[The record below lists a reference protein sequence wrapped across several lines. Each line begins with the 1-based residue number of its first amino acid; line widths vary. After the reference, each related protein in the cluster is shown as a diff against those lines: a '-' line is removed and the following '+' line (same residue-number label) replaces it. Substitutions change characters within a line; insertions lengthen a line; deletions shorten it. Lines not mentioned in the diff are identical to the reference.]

1 MSIAAI
7 LGLAKG
13 AASHWREILIGLLA
27 LGLLWYRG
35 EYRGCVAD
43 RAAAIVEAQKRAD
56 ALSTDLLIEQA
67 KAMAVTEK
75 KVVEYVDR
83 IKTVQVAQ
91 ECPSDERD
99 RLGSRG
105 VRSILGDP
113 KAK

>member
-1 MSIAAI
+1 VSFAAI
-7 LGLAKG
+7 LGIAKA
-13 AASHWREILIGLLA
+13 AASAWQYVVMGVLLV
-27 LGLLWYRG
+27 GLLWFRG
-35 EYRGCVAD
+35 QAASCRAD
-43 RAAAIVEAQKRAD
+43 QASAIIEAQKRAD
-56 ALSTDLLIEQA
+56 ALSNELVIEQA

-75 KVVEYVDR
+75 KVVEYVTQ

-91 ECPSDERD
+91 ECPADERD

>member
-1 MSIAAI
+1 MTLAAI
-7 LGLAKG
+7 LALTKGLAAKWQYI
-13 AASHWREILIGLLA
+13 AMGLLA

-35 EYRGCVAD
+35 QAANCRAD
-43 RAAAIVEAQKRAD
+43 QAAAIIEAQKRAD
-56 ALSTDLLIEQA
+56 ALSNELIIAQA
-67 KAMAVTEK
+67 QAMAVTEK

-83 IKTVQVAQ
+83 IKTVQVAS
-91 ECPSDERD
+91 ECPPDERD